1 MMAAERRAGGAEMSW
16 PKIVKEIA
24 EVCREHPTNRKLL
37 LVENYQAGQ
46 LILQTVAKC
55 AGGWLNLIAVTP
67 LDLAWSAI
75 EADASA
81 KGLKAADELSLECFV
96 LNSYNKIRRSFFPDS
111 PPLGLI
117 SAIARTIAELRI
129 AGVAPAEL
137 RRIRNIYKAK
147 AADLAALMKELEAEL
162 TRSSLLDEAEIYE
175 MARGKS
181 LPEGTLLLIP
191 SSIKVTDLCR
201 EFVERYGE
209 NHIIIIND
217 DPVQGTALP
226 SSCFAG
232 STAEPET
239 SLSYLY
245 APGESTR
252 KPFPIELFSAV
263 GMRSEIRE
271 MYRLIVERKIP
282 FDEVEVILPDY
293 TAYSAALDDIAKEIG
308 GISLTFGSGLPAF
321 RSAPARCL
329 AAFVEWISSDFS
341 EPLLRKMFSNGTISP
356 PEGVTGRQTARIL
369 RSAQI
374 GWGRERYRASLD
386 AYCST
391 IKESLESQEDDAQ
404 KRINLSICPLTAISR
419 SIAIRLYRKEPG
431 L

>member
-181 LPEGTLLLIP
+181 EGTLHLIRHLLK
-191 SSIKVTDLCR
+191 SRSRR
-201 EFVERYGE
+201 EFVEPR
-209 NHIIIIND
+209 NTTCITIND
-217 DPVQGTALP
+217 DLFGNGTLIM
-226 SSCFAG
+226 FRR

-239 SLSYLY
+239 SFLYLW
-245 APGESTR
+245 
-252 KPFPIELFSAV
+252 L
-263 GMRSEIRE
+263 
-271 MYRLIVERKIP
+271 
-282 FDEVEVILPDY
+282 
-293 TAYSAALDDIAKEIG
+293 
-308 GISLTFGSGLPAF
+308 
-321 RSAPARCL
+321 
-329 AAFVEWISSDFS
+329 
-341 EPLLRKMFSNGTISP
+341 
-356 PEGVTGRQTARIL
+356 
-369 RSAQI
+369 
-374 GWGRERYRASLD
+374 
-386 AYCST
+386 
-391 IKESLESQEDDAQ
+391 
-404 KRINLSICPLTAISR
+404 
-419 SIAIRLYRKEPG
+419 
-431 L
+431 